1 MAGRAGASTY
11 EFGPDPGSTI
21 MWFGTRHQGKRFDQ
35 LPKDY
40 RQWLVGR
47 SKENPS
53 SNMMKFKRL
62 NDEYV
67 AWLATQRSSLPG
79 RFANDNHT
87 DPNRK
92 SMNQKRKR
100 SLDDGSGFNAKI
112 KSADTS
118 RPGTTATS
126 RESRPVINPTTR
138 DSRAASRT
146 TADALPTITTK
157 KETENQTPQRPGRL
171 KQTQLNFPRTPL
183 GVMTPNKVLRT
194 EKAPQR
200 APESKV
206 RPRNSPRRVP
216 ASHGG
221 MRSGKVADLL
231 STSKGHTSPSSSC
244 ETKSKPTRPSSITA
258 GASKSTPPSA
268 KRRKTQSQKSETVI
282 VEASSSQSSAPSP
295 WRPVV
300 HLVSAE
306 R

>member
-1 MAGRAGASTY
+1 
-11 EFGPDPGSTI
+11 
-21 MWFGTRHQGKRFDQ
+21 
-35 LPKDY
+35 
-40 RQWLVGR
+40 
-47 SKENPS
+47 
-53 SNMMKFKRL
+53 MMKFKRL

-118 RPGTTATS
+118 RPGTTA
-126 RESRPVINPTTR
+126 
-138 DSRAASRT
+138 
-146 TADALPTITTK
+146 
-157 KETENQTPQRPGRL
+157 TENQTPQRPGRL